1 MTSVTEATKR
11 VAVVTGANRGLGQA
25 IARRLAE
32 QGLHVILTARSGDA
46 AERAAEKLADDGYSA
61 SGHQLDITDPASV
74 VRVMADTGYYH
85 GRLDVLVNNAGV
97 AIDRGQSAHAVDMEK
112 VRATL
117 DANVLGTWRCCTAAV
132 PEMRKNGYGRIVN
145 VTSHMGTFAEMG
157 TGSVAYRVS
166 KAALN
171 ALTCILA
178 AELRDDGILVN
189 AASPGKVDT
198 RLAYGKAER
207 TPEQAA
213 DTFVWLAT
221 LPTDGPTGQLF
232 HDGKNLSW

>member
-1 MTSVTEATKR
+1 MTEATKR

-25 IARRLAE
+25 IARGLAE
-32 QGLHVILTARSGDA
+32 QGLHVVLTARSGEA
-46 AERAAEKLADDGYSA
+46 AERAATALVEDGHSA

-74 VRVMADTGYYH
+74 VRTMADTGYQH
-85 GRLDVLVNNAGV
+85 GRIDVLVNNAGI
-97 AIDRGQSAHAVDMEK
+97 AIDRGQAAGAADMEK

-117 DANVLGTWRCCTAAV
+117 DANVMGAWRCCTAAL
-132 PEMRKNGYGRIVN
+132 PEMKKNGYGRIVN

-157 TGSVAYRVS
+157 TGSVSYRVS
-166 KAALN
+166 KAGLN

-178 AELRDDGILVN
+178 AELREDGVLVN

-221 LPTDGPTGQLF
+221 LPANGPTGGLF
-232 HDGKNLSW
+232 HDRVRLAW